1 MKLSKL
7 RDHGGAVPAVSSSRI
22 CAAVSEI
29 AAAVAAPGSF
39 TVSVT
44 GRDRVLLVEALAQT
58 PDPRARRG
66 VRYPFAVLL
75 AVAVCAVMAGARSFA
90 AVADWA
96 VDLPAQQRSQL
107 GLTGA
112 VPDPVTFWRV
122 LTRVDAAGLQQALGA
137 WLRSVLASATPV
149 VPGRC
154 RPRLVLAVDGKA
166 LRATRNARG
175 RGDRP
180 VHLLAAVEHGR
191 GVVVA
196 QVALHAQTSHA
207 EFLHARGAHLLV
219 TVKGNQP
226 TLHATLKALPWKDVP
241 VGHVN
246 TSHGHGRIEN
256 RTVKSVTVAAGLGFP
271 HAVQAIKITRV
282 STPINRKGGRRREVV
297 YAICTLPAEQ
307 AQPADLA
314 TWIRGHW
321 HIENKLHWV
330 RDVTFGE
337 DLHQART
344 GSGPEVMA
352 ILRNLAISLHRLAGA
367 TNIARALRRHGRHP
381 NEAIMTLT
389 RDYRTTQ

>member
-58 PDPRARRG
+58 PILGHRSG

-137 WLRSVLASATPV
+137 WLRSVLASTTPV

-175 RGDRP
+175 RGNRP

-196 QVALHAQTSHA
+196 QVDVDAKTNEVALFSDLLDQVEDLTDVLVTVDALHAQTSHA
-207 EFLHARGAHLLV
+207 EFLYARG
-219 TVKGNQP
+219 
-226 TLHATLKALPWKDVP
+226 
-241 VGHVN
+241 
-246 TSHGHGRIEN
+246 
-256 RTVKSVTVAAGLGFP
+256 RT
-271 HAVQAIKITRV
+271 
-282 STPINRKGGRRREVV
+282 
-297 YAICTLPAEQ
+297 C
-307 AQPADLA
+307 
-314 TWIRGHW
+314 W
-321 HIENKLHWV
+321 
-330 RDVTFGE
+330 
-337 DLHQART
+337 
-344 GSGPEVMA
+344 
-352 ILRNLAISLHRLAGA
+352 
-367 TNIARALRRHGRHP
+367 
-381 NEAIMTLT
+381 
-389 RDYRTTQ
+389 

>member
-137 WLRSVLASATPV
+137 WLRSL
-149 VPGRC
+149 
-154 RPRLVLAVDGKA
+154 L
-166 LRATRNARG
+166 ATRNARG
-175 RGDRP
+175 RGNRP

-196 QVALHAQTSHA
+196 QVDVDAKTNEVALFSDLLDQVEDLTDVLVTVDALHAQTSHA

-256 RTVKSVTVAAGLGFP
+256 RTVKAVTVAAGLGFP
-271 HAVQAIKITRV
+271 PAAQAIKITRV

-381 NEAIMTLT
+381 
-389 RDYRTTQ
+389 